1 MKYLFFILPAFI
13 AFISCKNEKHSGHL
27 TQSSSFHKIK
37 RVEEVGFCSE
47 RLSRLDSLL
56 QNYVDSGVMPNA
68 VTFVARHGKI
78 VHHKAYGW
86 KNIENKEP
94 VKVDDIFRNAS
105 QTKAITTVGLMMLF
119 EEGKFLL
126 DDPVSKYLPEWSNT
140 EVLDTIYMKDT
151 TWKSHK
157 AKNPITV
164 RMLLNHT
171 SGIPYP
177 NAIYQKFKIPGV
189 NSLEDETIREVSKRM
204 AKLPV
209 VHEPGT
215 RWTYGLNLEIAGCI
229 IEVLSGMPLDEYFQK
244 KIFEPLGMKD
254 SYFYLPKEKEARLVT
269 LYSKDS
275 LTAPLK
281 YCTIKQNQEYAYTG
295 ARKVFMGGA
304 GLLGT
309 IEDYAKFCQMMLNGG
324 SFNGKQLLGR
334 KTIDIMTRNQIGEAL
349 TTWDQNKFGLG
360 FEIFG
365 EGDVTK
371 TLGSVGSY
379 KWGGMYATDYLIDP
393 QEDLIMLI
401 YTNAHP
407 FPNPNIHE
415 RFRTLVYQA
424 LVD

>member
-1 MKYLFFILPAFI
+1 MKYFILTFAVIFL
-13 AFISCKNEKHSGHL
+13 FVSCNDMHRSDHMNE
-27 TQSSSFHKIK
+27 SSFHKINQP
-37 RVEEVGFCSE
+37 EEVGFCAK
-47 RLSRLDSLL
+47 RLARIDSLL
-56 QNYVDSGVMPNA
+56 QYYVNNGVMPNA

-78 VHHKAYGW
+78 VHYKAFGW
-86 KNIENKEP
+86 KNIEKKEP
-94 VKVDDIFRNAS
+94 VKLDDIFRNAS

-119 EEGKFLL
+119 EEGKLQL
-126 DDPVSKYLPEWSNT
+126 DDPISKYLPEWKNT

-151 TWKSHK
+151 TWKSHP

-177 NAIYQKFKIPGV
+177 NAVYKKFKIPDV
-189 NSLEDETIREVSKRM
+189 NSLEDETIKDVSERM
-204 AKLPV
+204 AKLPIV
-209 VHEPGT
+209 NEPGT
-215 RWTYGLNLEIAGCI
+215 KWLYGLNLEIAGVV
-229 IEVLSGMPLDEYFQK
+229 IEVLSGMPLYVYFQK
-244 KIFEPLGMKD
+244 KIFEPLGMTD
-254 SYFYLPKEKEARLVT
+254 SYFYLPKEKESRLVSV
-269 LYSKDS
+269 YSKDS
-275 LTAPLK
+275 LNGPLK
-281 YCTIKQNQEYAYTG
+281 YCTITQNQTYPYSG
-295 ARKVFMGGA
+295 AKKVFMGGA
-304 GLLGT
+304 GLVGT

-324 SFNGKQLLGR
+324 SFNGHQLLGR
-334 KTIDIMTRNQIGEAL
+334 KTIEMMTRNQIGEIL
-349 TTWDQNKFGLG
+349 TTWDKNKFGLG

-393 QEDLIMLI
+393 KEDLIMLI

-407 FPNPNIHE
+407 FPNPNVHE